1 MNILS
6 KEQSDMIDMMLEGIP
21 MTQIAKNIGV
31 HRSTLYVWKDLD
43 YVRGEL
49 EERRRQLRKA
59 ARDKLT
65 SNILNCVGNIIDL
78 ANNSTDQRVKLQANK
93 YLIDQAIGSP
103 CVAKEEKTSDTIG
116 TGDKDANALKKELD
130 DIKNLKVVK

>member
-6 KEQSDMIDMMLEGIP
+6 KEQSDMIDMMLEGVP
-21 MTQIAKNIGV
+21 MTSIAKEIGV

-43 YVRGEL
+43 YVRAEL

-59 ARDKLT
+59 AKDKLAANVESYVT
-65 SNILNCVGNIIDL
+65 NLIDL

-93 YLIDQAIGSP
+93 YLLDQAIGSP
-103 CVAKEEKTSDTIG
+103 STTKEETDTSGNDDKNKDTN
-116 TGDKDANALKKELD
+116 TLKKELD

>member
-6 KEQSDMIDMMLEGIP
+6 KEQSDMIDMMLEGVP
-21 MTQIAKNIGV
+21 MTSIAKEIGV

-43 YVRGEL
+43 YVRAEL

-59 ARDKLT
+59 AKDKLT
-65 SNILNCVGNIIDL
+65 ANVTNYVANLIEL
-78 ANNSTDQRVKLQANK
+78 ANNSSDQRVKLQANK
-93 YLIDQAIGSP
+93 YLLDQAIGSP
-103 CVAKEEKTSDTIG
+103 SVTKEETNTPG
-116 TGDKDANALKKELD
+116 NGDKSKDTNTLKKELD

>member
-6 KEQSDMIDMMLEGIP
+6 KEQSDMIDMMLEGVP
-21 MTQIAKNIGV
+21 MTNIAKEIGV

-43 YVRGEL
+43 YVRAEL

-59 ARDKLT
+59 AKDKLT
-65 SNILNCVGNIIDL
+65 ANVTNYVANLIEL
-78 ANNSTDQRVKLQANK
+78 ANNSSDQRVKLQANK
-93 YLIDQAIGSP
+93 YLLDQAIGSP
-103 CVAKEEKTSDTIG
+103 SVTKEETNTPG
-116 TGDKDANALKKELD
+116 NGDKSKDTNTLKKELD

>member
-6 KEQSDMIDMMLEGIP
+6 KEQSDMIDMMLEGVP
-21 MTQIAKNIGV
+21 MTSIAKEIGV

-43 YVRGEL
+43 YVMAEL

-59 ARDKLT
+59 AKDKLT
-65 SNILNCVGNIIDL
+65 ANVASYVTNLIDL

-93 YLIDQAIGSP
+93 YLLDQAIGSP
-103 CVAKEEKTSDTIG
+103 STTKEETDTSG
-116 TGDKDANALKKELD
+116 NGDKNKDTNTLKKELD
-130 DIKNLKVVK
+130 DIKNLKVIK